1 LKLECKDR
9 NIESNVG
16 KKIAKKKTQIQ
27 IGPIGHLKGFC
38 LYLLPLSP
46 FHPIRGHDFGHFLG
60 KRRGANHKANFIS
73 SVLM

>member
-27 IGPIGHLKGFC
+27 IGPIGHFKGF
-38 LYLLPLSP
+38 LLLPFALVPLSP
-46 FHPIRGHDFGHFLG
+46 H
-60 KRRGANHKANFIS
+60 
-73 SVLM
+73 